1 MLQFY
6 TKFPELYRE
15 SSTIM
20 NVHMLSHLH
29 HCVLNWGPLWAYS
42 CFSFEGMNGHLKQ
55 MFHGSQDMTKQM
67 AFSYVMLQVLP
78 SIKLRACQRIELFH
92 DILSGKRKPIAKR
105 ISVGRNIWALSSTSL
120 FYPPQDILA
129 QLPSTVASHQAHIFY
144 RLEINSRQ
152 YFSQRYGRVKK
163 EIVIQFCM

>member
-1 MLQFY
+1 
-6 TKFPELYRE
+6 
-15 SSTIM
+15 
-20 NVHMLSHLH
+20 
-29 HCVLNWGPLWAYS
+29 
-42 CFSFEGMNGHLKQ
+42 
-55 MFHGSQDMTKQM
+55 M

-92 DILSGKRKPIAKR
+92 DILSGKRKYAQYDINFCLIVKELHSYTHCRPIAKR